1 MYKKHYKLNFPQRK
15 KLLSY
20 LNALLKEKSHDS
32 YFIDLTVRRKM
43 PEYKILK
50 LASMQIFFLV
60 YHYKSVLIK
69 VSSLLSAKLTG
80 CVYLLCF

>member
-1 MYKKHYKLNFPQRK
+1 MYKKPYKLNFPQRK

-50 LASMQIFFLV
+50 LARKKRK
-60 YHYKSVLIK
+60 Y
-69 VSSLLSAKLTG
+69 VSSLHFLIQEL
-80 CVYLLCF
+80 VNEVNVQENNFY